1 MNLSFSPDSNPESKL
16 FFVGALAGLAKA
28 GAKAGMKA
36 GAKSG
41 AKASVKKPTVARP
54 RPLPKPTIP
63 KLQISTGD
71 ININSDKKENE
82 QQ

>member
-36 GAKSG
+36 GM
-41 AKASVKKPTVARP
+41 KASVKKPTVARP

>member
-28 GAKAGMKA
+28 GMKAGM
-36 GAKSG
+36 
-41 AKASVKKPTVARP
+41 KASVKKPTVARP

>member
-1 MNLSFSPDSNPESKL
+1 MTTLNLSFSPDSNPESKL

-36 GAKSG
+36 
-41 AKASVKKPTVARP
+41 SVKKPTVARP
-54 RPLPKPTIP
+54 RPLPKPAIP
-63 KLQISTGD
+63 KSNKLQISTGD

-82 QQ
+82 Q